1 MVFAKTQI
9 PKAFS
14 NIEMIVF
21 LILNKLGVRFLTQV
35 PIDIEDKVYFPD
47 FFIFKSHYPQMK
59 SEGIDIE
66 VDSEDFH
73 KKTKGQ
79 IRKDEERDE
88 VFTKHGYRVIRI
100 SEKEL
105 KNPKNVEEKI
115 KNILREEGVL

>member
-59 SEGIDIE
+59 SEG
-66 VDSEDFH
+66 
-73 KKTKGQ
+73 GQ